1 MRAGDGAVSDL
12 TPKESRFDK
21 FMNWMIAP
29 IILGVIF
36 GLVFGW
42 GPLIWAIYEWYKWW
56 WSVIK

>member
-1 MRAGDGAVSDL
+1 VSDL